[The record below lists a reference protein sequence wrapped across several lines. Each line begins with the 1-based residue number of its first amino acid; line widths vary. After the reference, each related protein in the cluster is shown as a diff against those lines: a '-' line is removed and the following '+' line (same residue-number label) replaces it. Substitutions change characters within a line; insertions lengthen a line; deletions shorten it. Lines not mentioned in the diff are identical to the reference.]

1 MEIDQNSNMIRPKR
15 HYDRQAEIAK
25 AAAEVISTRGIRNTH
40 LRHIARHMG
49 VTTGTL
55 QHYFDSK
62 EDLLQLAANRG
73 MDQILERALSESE
86 KVQGLESLRTFC
98 ELILPLDEE
107 RRRAWQAA
115 VAFNGATIGDPRL
128 SELEAAR
135 YEATQKRCAQL
146 ISRLQRSG
154 ALSSKIDANRAG
166 YGLVAFIEGLS
177 MQLVFSRKQR
187 KAAYTRQLL
196 QQYLERMLD
205 E

>member
-1 MEIDQNSNMIRPKR
+1 MTRPKR
-15 HYDRQAEIAK
+15 HYDRQAEIAR

-62 EDLLQLAANRG
+62 EDLLQLAANRS
-73 MDQILERALSESE
+73 MDQMLARAIAESE
-86 KVQGLESLRTFC
+86 RTQGLEALHTFC
-98 ELILPLDEE
+98 ELLLPLDEE

-115 VAFNGATIGDPRL
+115 VAFNGATIGDQYL
-128 SELEAAR
+128 SDLEAAR
-135 YEATQKRCAQL
+135 YEMTQERCSEL

-154 ALSSKIDANRAG
+154 ALSSKLDANQAG

-177 MQLVFSRKQR
+177 MQLIFSRKPR
-187 KAAYTRQLL
+187 KATYTRKLL
-196 QQYLERMLD
+196 QQYLQRMLD
-205 E
+205 V